1 MRSTCRGRRHA
12 KQRVKARFLVKNW
25 EENMARNLFACQNS
39 LGSITVT
46 SAIFDR
52 PIWQAF
58 TPMRHAYY
66 TKHFGIS
73 LGTCHEPSTSHML
86 FNLQWDETVSIVA
99 LKDRRCQPRSLYV
112 FTTESR
118 RERNKLIKRQGI
130 IHRIRQLSIICGRMK
145 RVMRNCLAAQ
155 PTRSLPSCKFRQS
168 DQIRK
173 KVTRNA
179 RRVCYVPGLRNERC
193 KI

>member
-99 LKDRRCQPRSLYV
+99 LKDRRCAFLVR
-112 FTTESR
+112 FHDWIT
-118 RERNKLIKRQGI
+118 KRTQQVNQTSGNN
-130 IHRIRQLSIICGRMK
+130 SPYP
-145 RVMRNCLAAQ
+145 
-155 PTRSLPSCKFRQS
+155 PT
-168 DQIRK
+168 I
-173 KVTRNA
+173 
-179 RRVCYVPGLRNERC
+179 YHLRANETGDA
-193 KI
+193 